1 MSFTVFVGWVL
12 AGLLAG
18 VLAGLIVNRGGY
30 GLKIDVYLGLAGAI
44 AGSWAL
50 RAIGLA
56 PGNGVAVGAIVAFVF
71 AGVVIAV
78 QRMYRPLETDREE
91 RVTLWRWGLGAAVVV
106 IMGWMM
112 FAPAQQPAATAAAVQ
127 DKTYTVTPSTMKLK
141 VGIVTA
147 EFADLKVTER
157 IEDGTGRIVSP
168 AKLTGTIM
176 LKNTSRDQAVRL
188 IGGKLRYVD
197 AQGQPIKVAD
207 MPSEPAIKFASSG
220 SDRLDPGQ
228 EASESLDVD
237 FPADA
242 LAGTK
247 LKAIHLDLA
256 YIPSPYR
263 EETAR
268 FGVAI
273 GGAK

>member
-1 MSFTVFVGWVL
+1 MSFAIFVGWVL

-18 VLAGLIVNRGGY
+18 VLAGLIANRGY

-44 AGSWAL
+44 VGSWVL

-56 PGNGVAVGAIVAFVF
+56 PGNGVAVGAIVAFAF
-71 AGVVIAV
+71 AGVLIAA
-78 QRMYRPLETDREE
+78 QRMYRPLETAHEE
-91 RVTLWRWGLGAAVVV
+91 RVTVWRWGLGAVIVV

-127 DKTYTVTPSTMKLK
+127 DKTYTVTPATMKLK
-141 VGIVTA
+141 AGIVTA

-157 IEDGTGRIVSP
+157 IEDGTGRIVTP
-168 AKLTGTIM
+168 AKLTGSIM
-176 LKNTSRDQAVRL
+176 LKNTSHDQAVRL
-188 IGGKLRYVD
+188 VGGKLRYVD
-197 AQGQPIKVAD
+197 AQGQPIQVGD
-207 MPSEPAIKFASSG
+207 MRSEPTIKFASSG

-228 EASESLDVD
+228 QASESLDVD
-237 FPADA
+237 FPAEA

-247 LKAIHLDLA
+247 LKTIHLDLA

-263 EETAR
+263 EETVR

-273 GGAK
+273 GAK

>member
-91 RVTLWRWGLGAAVVV
+91 RVTLWRWALGVAVVV

-256 YIPSPYR
+256 YLPSPYR